1 MHQESGASEKIGA
14 DMPTLKLPLVTQPMP
29 LSLLLKFPKLRAVSL
44 YFYEDSAYI
53 ASTSDTS
60 GTLKH
65 KEIKAKAYKELKC
78 QGPEMLNAKQPT
90 NEKIYTNPVCY
101 RMLQRLSSEKDWKL
115 DPAAQLSIENWT
127 NLLNNSSILL
137 YARGM
142 QVPRP
147 QDQKHHAPPEVYA
160 ISIGL
165 WTPFQQ
171 KMWEYYLN
179 NNCGPCYLD
188 AVYSCDRDGFQL
200 WTLFFERGGQIVPI
214 SYLVT
219 TGVSARLVADWLE
232 AIVDRSGQLQPKVIF
247 VNSMRMVAS
256 VSAIFVSWDVRFGRY
271 YIDQQLRALIL
282 PKRNESSCSP
292 EVVAAVQDINDNFMA
307 AIAAAK
313 SEPSIY
319 EKARYLFDQ
328 EEEWMPKTYGQV
340 EAFAQSSQAVARWRY
355 LLWMTMLSRPDT
367 NRIDSVLYFLVSV
380 LTAGVEQAIKDGN
393 AGFKPDMSAVER
405 GSNSLLPELENMT
418 MMPLD
423 PPIICLI
430 SNDGKTK
437 QIIDKHYGVCF
448 CPNFAQHGM
457 CEHLL
462 YCSTLKIHQP
472 WLVKLMNYL
481 PLA

>member
-1 MHQESGASEKIGA
+1 
-14 DMPTLKLPLVTQPMP
+14 
-29 LSLLLKFPKLRAVSL
+29 
-44 YFYEDSAYI
+44 
-53 ASTSDTS
+53 
-60 GTLKH
+60 
-65 KEIKAKAYKELKC
+65 
-78 QGPEMLNAKQPT
+78 
-90 NEKIYTNPVCY
+90 
-101 RMLQRLSSEKDWKL
+101 
-115 DPAAQLSIENWT
+115 
-127 NLLNNSSILL
+127 
-137 YARGM
+137 
-142 QVPRP
+142 
-147 QDQKHHAPPEVYA
+147 
-160 ISIGL
+160 
-165 WTPFQQ
+165 
-171 KMWEYYLN
+171 MWEYYLN

-393 AGFKPDMSAVER
+393 AGFRPDMSAVER